1 MLHVNDNFIY
11 YNSLILFLV
20 INYYFFIREN
30 GDLDVGAIFTF
41 SGINNFWEY

>member
-1 MLHVNDNFIY
+1 MLHVNDSFIY
-11 YNSLILFLV
+11 YNSLILFSNKL
-20 INYYFFIREN
+20 FFYLGN